1 MDIFYPLC
9 WFYLAFNI
17 VQSYFQIVFKF
28 NNFTPIIK
36 IEPMKY
42 LLFSAFLGGT
52 GKYKGIEGEV
62 TTTRNDDGTYVNVLD
77 VKLEN

>member
-1 MDIFYPLC
+1 
-9 WFYLAFNI
+9 
-17 VQSYFQIVFKF
+17 
-28 NNFTPIIK
+28 
-36 IEPMKY
+36 MKY
-42 LLFSAFLGGT
+42 LLFSAFLDGT

>member
-1 MDIFYPLC
+1 
-9 WFYLAFNI
+9 
-17 VQSYFQIVFKF
+17 
-28 NNFTPIIK
+28 
-36 IEPMKY
+36 MKY

-77 VKLEN
+77 VKLET